1 MASTVSMDK
10 LVDLGGGRTAS
21 AFLTVPELAQLLH
34 VNEKKIYQLAG
45 CGEIPG
51 TKVTGKWIFP
61 RRLIDDWLLENSHGG
76 VMHDRLL
83 MAGSDDRL
91 VHQICNQA
99 AIDWQQQALVSY
111 SPSGTRHGLRMLD
124 TGRID
129 ACFINWG
136 ASEDNARRHLGL
148 LRCYRN
154 HASGVIVRC
163 LQRDQGMMTRHG
175 VPVPFPE
182 PQTDEDRISVLLGNR
197 ELRWAMRQ
205 NDSGTER
212 LLEDLCVTHGHNLS
226 SLTVSTHC
234 NSETSAAAAVSTGS
248 ADVCC
253 GLQSTATEFKLDFSR
268 AARVSLDLVMT
279 RKTFF
284 RTLMQ
289 DFIKR
294 LQDDDALAM
303 ASRLGG
309 YSLMPTPELVTV
321 ASS

>member
-1 MASTVSMDK
+1 MSSPVFMDK
-10 LVDLGGGRTAS
+10 MIDVGSNQLEP
-21 AFLTVPELAQLLH
+21 AFMTVPELAELLH

-61 RRLIDDWLLENSHGG
+61 RRLIDDWLVENSHGG

-83 MAGSDDRL
+83 IAGSDDRL
-91 VHQICNQA
+91 VHQICTQA

-136 ASEDNARRHLGL
+136 ASEQSARRHQGL

-154 HASGVIVRC
+154 HGSWVIVRC
-163 LQRDQGMMTRHG
+163 LQREQGLILGRHLPKPAPDNELDG
-175 VPVPFPE
+175 
-182 PQTDEDRISVLLGNR
+182 ISLLLGDTS
-197 ELRWAMRQ
+197 LRWAMRQ
-205 NDSGTER
+205 NDSGNER
-212 LLEDLCVTHGHNLS
+212 LLDDLCASQGI
-226 SLTVSTHC
+226 SLTDLTIAAHC
-234 NSETSAAAAVSTGS
+234 NSETSAAAQVNTQG
-248 ADVCC
+248 ADICC
-253 GLQSTATEFKLDFSR
+253 GLPGTAADFNLPFAR
-268 AARVSLDLVMT
+268 AASVSLDLVMT
-279 RKTFF
+279 RKTYF

-294 LQDDDALAM
+294 LQDDDALVM
-303 ASRLGG
+303 ARQLGG
-309 YSLMPTPELVTV
+309 YSLLPTAELVTLNE
-321 ASS
+321 

>member
-1 MASTVSMDK
+1 MASNVSMDK
-10 LVDLGGGRTAS
+10 LIDVGGQRTTS
-21 AFLTVPELAQLLH
+21 AFLTVPELAELLH

-61 RRLIDDWLLENSHGG
+61 RRLIDDWLLESSHGG

-83 MAGSDDRL
+83 IAGSDDRL
-91 VHQICNQA
+91 VHQICNHA
-99 AIDWQQQALVSY
+99 AIDWQQHALVSY

-124 TGRID
+124 SGRID

-136 ASEDNARRHLGL
+136 ASEISARRHLGL

-154 HASGVIVRC
+154 HPSWIIVRC
-163 LQRDQGMMTRHG
+163 VQRDQGLIVSRAS
-175 VPVPFPE
+175 E
-182 PQTDEDRISVLLGNR
+182 LPQSASADDTIRTLVTSTTLG
-197 ELRWAMRQ
+197 WAMRQ

-212 LLEDLCVTHGHNLS
+212 LLEDLCSTHGQS
-226 SLTVSTHC
+226 IASLKVATHC
-234 NSETSAAAAVSTGS
+234 NSETSAAAAVNTGC

-253 GLQSTATEFKLDFSR
+253 GVQSTASEFNLEFLI
-268 AARVSLDLVMT
+268 AAQVSLDLVMS
-279 RKTFF
+279 RKTYF

-294 LQDDDALAM
+294 LHGDG
-303 ASRLGG
+303 ASTIAAQLGG
-309 YSLMPTPELVTV
+309 YSLLPEASLVTLDN
-321 ASS
+321 

>member
-1 MASTVSMDK
+1 MSSPVFMDK
-10 LVDLGGGRTAS
+10 MIDVGSKQLAP
-21 AFLTVPELAQLLH
+21 AFMTVPELAELLH

-61 RRLIDDWLLENSHGG
+61 RRLIDDWLMENSHGG

-83 MAGSDDRL
+83 VAGSDDQL

-136 ASEDNARRHLGL
+136 ASEQSARRHQGL

-154 HASGVIVRC
+154 HGSWVIVRC
-163 LQRDQGMMTRHG
+163 LQREQGLILGR
-175 VPVPFPE
+175 
-182 PQTDEDRISVLLGNR
+182 QISSPDDKVDDIGVLLGDKG
-197 ELRWAMRQ
+197 LRWAMRQ
-205 NDSGTER
+205 NDSGNER
-212 LLEDLCVTHGHNLS
+212 LLDDLCASHGLS
-226 SLTVSTHC
+226 ISDLTISTRC
-234 NSETSAAAAVSTGS
+234 NSETSAAAAVNTLT
-248 ADVCC
+248 ADICC
-253 GLQSTATEFKLDFSR
+253 GLQGTANDFNLPFLR
-268 AARVSLDLVMT
+268 AAEVSLDLVMT
-279 RKTFF
+279 RKTYF

-294 LQDDDALAM
+294 LQDNDALAM
-303 ASRLGG
+303 ARQLGG
-309 YSLMPTPELVTV
+309 YSLLPTVELVTLNG
-321 ASS
+321 